1 VSAEVCGIV
10 HGMPEASY
18 HSHPSL
24 SSTGA
29 RALLRAPKLFRH
41 EQAGGRAGK
50 RAFDVGH
57 AVHAAVLGVGQ
68 QTVTYP
74 DEHLTPSRNVSTS
87 KATVA
92 WAEEQRAAGL
102 VPVSPEDAVVVAGM
116 REAVLADPDARSLL
130 EGAAGREVSVFA
142 EVDGVPVRARFDVLG
157 DGLGGDLKSG
167 RDASPAGFNRA
178 VGAHGYH
185 IQQQWYD
192 DAHNAATGAR
202 LEEFKFIAV
211 EVTPPFLVGVYDL
224 DFMWMDAAARAA
236 RKARDR
242 FRECVESGVWPG
254 YGAMTLTAPTWAVYD
269 EDETELKL

>member
-1 VSAEVCGIV
+1 MSAEVSGIV
-10 HGMPEASY
+10 HGMPEDEY
-18 HSHPSL
+18 HARPEL

-41 EQAGGRAGK
+41 EQTATRAGK
-50 RAFDVGH
+50 RSFDLGH

-74 DEHLTPSRNVSTS
+74 DEHLTPSGNVSTS
-87 KATVA
+87 KGTAA
-92 WAEEQRAAGL
+92 WAEEQRASGL
-102 VPVSPEDAVVVAGM
+102 VPVSPGDAASVAGM
-116 REAVLADPDARSLL
+116 REAVLADPDARRVM
-130 EGAAGREVSVFA
+130 EAAAGREVSVFA
-142 EVDGVPVRARFDVLG
+142 EVDGVPVRARLDVLG

-192 DAHNAATGAR
+192 DAHNAATGSR

-211 EVTPPFLVGVYDL
+211 EVAPPYLVGVYDL

-236 RKARDR
+236 RKARAR
-242 FRECVESGVWPG
+242 FRECAESGDWPG
-254 YGAMTLTAPTWAVYD
+254 YGSMTLTAPTWAVYD
-269 EDETELKL
+269 EDEMELKL